1 MSFKRTKKL
10 GKNFIGSVKG
20 DLNDIGN
27 QFKSKLGSLENFAN
41 SFDQRIAGGLEDVLQ
56 GLTGVRISNIPEIS
70 AEVVK
75 VKEKNREARAQ
86 VLNEV
91 KGDTEKGSARE
102 TLVYPESFFNERGE
116 VSNMTN
122 YIYFRCLERKNA
134 EPGEVLPNILLYLP
148 DAIVDNMAVTYSEGE
163 MGLKESV
170 VAKLTGATQNFGID
184 GAIFK
189 QILAETA
196 GGAVVK
202 QNAGATINPLK
213 FQTFES
219 VPFRTFSY
227 SFTLR
232 PKSVKENQTIIDI
245 IYYFKKMTLPGVTG
259 TNNRIY
265 TFPNEW
271 AIKFI
276 GPVKNYIDFPLSA
289 VCTGVDVDYGGGQPF
304 ANMIDGGPSAYTL
317 TVNFTETTT
326 IDRKKFDE
334 QISAKTGG
342 NLNSAN
348 ERFKMGQF
356 DTQDPPSAESVEQA
370 DGSGRADDS
379 GSNNQTSKSTNRGTP
394 RSRRGRTTR
403 FGGV

>member
-196 GGAVVK
+196 GGAVIK
-202 QNAGATINPLK
+202 QNAVATINPLK

-227 SFTLR
+227 SFSLR

-271 AIKFI
+271 AIKFV

-379 GSNNQTSKSTNRGTP
+379 GDNNQTSKRTTKGTP

-403 FGGV
+403 YGGV

>member
-27 QFKSKLGSLENFAN
+27 QFKSKLGSVENFAN

-91 KGDTEKGSARE
+91 KGDTEKGSSRE

-148 DAIVDNMAVTYSEGE
+148 DALVDNMAVTYSEGE
-163 MGLKESV
+163 MGLKEAV

-232 PKSVKENQTIIDI
+232 PKSQKENQTIIDI

-289 VCTGVDVDYGGGQPF
+289 VCTSVDVDYGGGQPF
-304 ANMIDGGPSAYTL
+304 SNMIDGGPSVYTL

-342 NLNSAN
+342 NVNSTRS
-348 ERFKMGQF
+348 RFQVGQF
-356 DTQDPPSAESVEQA
+356 DTEPPSAESQEQT
-370 DGSGRADDS
+370 DNSGRADDS
-379 GSNNQTSKSTNRGTP
+379 SDNNQTGGKTSAPTTHL
-394 RSRRGRTTR
+394 GREI
-403 FGGV
+403 